1 MEKRDRWIMRLVN
14 KPGKYWQNRAE
25 WKPGQTVIAESELK
39 VNGLRLDD
47 QTVNE
52 IRDYAN
58 GMIKRML
65 GQ

>member
-1 MEKRDRWIMRLVN
+1 MEKRNRVPMRLV
-14 KPGKYWQNRAE
+14 KPSYYWRSRRSWQ
-25 WKPGQTVIAESELK
+25 PGQTVLDESELK
-39 VNGLRLDD
+39 VNGLMLDD